1 MSMDRRTFLKS
12 SALILGALAT
22 GCTAGLGS
30 EPLVASALALS
41 SLQTYKLGRLS
52 VTMPDFMQPRV
63 EKFSYT
69 WDSRT
74 PNNKSHY
81 LGYPLSLSEQP
92 YINAAHA
99 EAEWHDAVDAV
110 RKKMRSSLLFKG
122 FEWDVSSQFK
132 VPAYFFCLRGDGAT
146 YQFYVII
153 QESLCLLHIVGRKSY
168 GYPAQPEKDALVE
181 EILQILTEF
190 YKKYRQGHNI
200 HRGNIFYTYY
210 GEIID
215 VTFNTNE
222 RMSVQFGNTEKDLIW
237 GINTSINFFG
247 ETENDLRNWMKRS
260 GRSGF
265 SRARM
270 RDIPNFPGKGY
281 ETLEKNKNTSL
292 YFLELDYAGLYLDTH
307 IPSFHMFATKKPSVD
322 MDIFLEMWEVILADI
337 RPLQQEN
344 FRSTKI

>member
-1 MSMDRRTFLKS
+1 MDRRTFLKS
-12 SALILGALAT
+12 SALTLGALAT

-30 EPLVASALALS
+30 DPVAASALALS
-41 SLQTYKLGRLS
+41 SPQTYKLGRLS
-52 VTMPDFMQPRV
+52 VTVPDFMQPRV

-74 PNNKSHY
+74 PNNESHY

-99 EAEWHDAVDAV
+99 EAEWHDAVDTV
-110 RKKMRSSLLFKG
+110 RNENHCGLLFEG
-122 FEWDVSSQFK
+122 FEWDASSQFK
-132 VPAYFFCLRGDGAT
+132 VPAYFFCFKGDGAT
-146 YQFYVII
+146 YQFYIII
-153 QESLCLLHIVGRKSY
+153 QESQCLLHIVGRKSY
-168 GYPAQPEKDALVE
+168 RYPAQPEKDALTE

-215 VTFNTNE
+215 VIFNTNE
-222 RMSVQFGNTEKDLIW
+222 RMSVQFSNTEKDLLW
-237 GINTSINFFG
+237 GINTSINFSG
-247 ETENDLRNWMKRS
+247 ETENDLRNWMKRG
-260 GRSGF
+260 GRPGF

-281 ETLEKNKNTSL
+281 ETLEKNNNTSL

-307 IPSFHMFATKKPSVD
+307 IPSFHMFATKKSSVD
-322 MDIFLEMWEVILADI
+322 MDTFLEMWEVILADI

-344 FRSTKI
+344 FRSTKL

>member
-1 MSMDRRTFLKS
+1 MTLRTMNCLRNRKIVLTVFCLAFFL
-12 SALILGALAT
+12 LIAAILTRGPAVSVLDKEQ
-22 GCTAGLGS
+22 LR
-30 EPLVASALALS
+30 
-41 SLQTYKLGRLS
+41 TYMLGRLS
-52 VTMPDFMQPRV
+52 VTVPEFMQPQV

-74 PNNKSHY
+74 PNNESHY

-99 EAEWHDAVDAV
+99 EAEWSAAIEACRDKAFN
-110 RKKMRSSLLFKG
+110 MM
-122 FEWDVSSQFK
+122 FEWDVSNLFK
-132 VPAYFFCLRGDGAT
+132 IPAYFLCFKGDGAT
-146 YQFYVII
+146 YQFYIII
-153 QESLCLLHIVGRKSY
+153 QESQCLLHIVGRKSY
-168 GYPAQPEKDALVE
+168 RYPAQPEKDALTE

-190 YKKYRQGHNI
+190 YKKYRQGHDI

-215 VTFNTNE
+215 VIFNTNE
-222 RMSVQFGNTEKDLIW
+222 RMSVQFSNTEKDLLW

-247 ETENDLRNWMKRS
+247 ETENDLRNWMKRG
-260 GRSGF
+260 GRPGF

-281 ETLEKNKNTSL
+281 ETLEKNNNTSL

-344 FRSTKI
+344 FRSTKL